1 MARPPPGRVRT
12 TTTLDRVNFTQACAL
27 ESAPAAR
34 WLEEFGEAELIGGWA
49 QVALDE
55 TFAELLDED
64 YQVFVSSYDPVQL
77 FIQNRTRQSF
87 EIHVLP
93 AQPVRLRSPAH
104 CAYHIVGRR
113 SVKTPRGNEA

>member
-1 MARPPPGRVRT
+1 M
-12 TTTLDRVNFTQACAL
+12 
-27 ESAPAAR
+27 

-49 QVALDE
+49 QIALDRA
-55 TFAELLDED
+55 FAQLIEED

-77 FIQNRTRQSF
+77 FIQNRTPQSF

-93 AQPVRLRSPAH
+93 AQSLYLRSPAH

-113 SVKTPRGNEA
+113 AAKTARQTREEIGVIR